1 MTDTATRGEHFLLA
15 KEHTVNSRRRT
26 CAHVILTHD
35 LNTKT
40 KTIFQMFRYGV
51 DVHPDAC
58 AELVDALADD
68 ILREVEVLMED
79 LEHIKQWALR
89 QKEKLNP
96 TE

>member
-1 MTDTATRGEHFLLA
+1 
-15 KEHTVNSRRRT
+15 
-26 CAHVILTHD
+26 
-35 LNTKT
+35 
-40 KTIFQMFRYGV
+40 MFRYGV